1 MSDRFRELFLINAEK
16 RDFPSPRGKGEIS
29 LGAVPLSRFD
39 SRFVFSTREQGFS
52 KVCSALEKVFSR
64 KRNFLISPRRERS
77 CFSPSK
83 GPFPPPPPPSLFS
96 SLVIFRTILAAILP
110 FATEGIVD
118 WLSSVFHHGY
128 RGVELWK
135 SEFRRKRRR
144 FFASAK
150 LEEGGNAATKSW
162 LFPAKNSALSAGF
175 LADTISQHNFLF
187 SRPRTNLAWDGGCWV
202 ANGKGGEEG
211 GREKEKE
218 LALMEGGGGRAA
230 RSPYS
235 CIVARSIAFSTELNS
250 TQQWRTQWAV

>member
-1 MSDRFRELFLINAEK
+1 MPKNVIFHPHGVRERLAVKSVRFSFRILDSRTRLFQGLLRFGKSIFAQAKFLNFSPKRKKLFLA
-16 RDFPSPRGKGEIS
+16 F
-29 LGAVPLSRFD
+29 
-39 SRFVFSTREQGFS
+39 
-52 KVCSALEKVFSR
+52 
-64 KRNFLISPRRERS
+64 ERA
-77 CFSPSK
+77 
-83 GPFPPPPPPSLFS
+83 FPPPPPTSLFS

-118 WLSSVFHHGY
+118 WLSSVFHHRY

-211 GREKEKE
+211 GARERERVSFD
-218 LALMEGGGGRAA
+218 GGRGRQSSAQPIFVHCGTFH
-230 RSPYS
+230 R
-235 CIVARSIAFSTELNS
+235 VLN
-250 TQQWRTQWAV
+250 